1 MFGGM
6 PQMPGYPMQ
15 NGYGMPAMVGQPAV
29 APMGGGYMPQQQ
41 PMMNPYLLAQAQAA
55 QMQGSQYQYPTVA
68 GAGNV
73 YAATNMPQQPQ
84 NNGMAVGNIYTGD
97 TGGMHG
103 NVSPALQQHLAGGA
117 QQSATQPN
125 GAAYPAWF
133 PALTGVPVNQ
143 LEQCIRQT
151 LNGRLTRLME
161 KVGTTVFA
169 KFITPQGLDQNFVA
183 NLLTQ
188 VRRVVQIILLVK
200 HKPTMVEGAAAA
212 VEYVNLQQSFDLNLV
227 V

>member
-1 MFGGM
+1 MNQYPGQFPGMFGGM

-15 NGYGMPAMVGQPAV
+15 NGFGQPAMIGQPAV
-29 APMGGGYMPQQQ
+29 PAMGGYMPQQQ
-41 PMMNPYLLAQAQAA
+41 PMMNPYLMAQAQAA
-55 QMQGSQYQYPTVA
+55 QMQGNQYQYPTVA
-68 GAGNV
+68 GTGNV
-73 YAATNMPQQPQ
+73 YAATNMPQQAQ
-84 NNGMAVGNIYTGD
+84 NPGMSVGNIYTVEP
-97 TGGMHG
+97 TSMHS

-133 PALTGVPVNQ
+133 TALTGVPVNQ

-169 KFITPQGLDQNFVA
+169 KFVTPQGLDQNFVGT
-183 NLLTQ
+183 LLTH
-188 VRRVVQIILLVK
+188 VRRVAQIVLLV
-200 HKPTMVEGAAAA
+200 
-212 VEYVNLQQSFDLNLV
+212 
-227 V
+227 